1 MTLSIFDALAET
13 PSRTALVHERG
24 LLTYTSLAARVR
36 RRLEEL
42 DARGLTDSTGN
53 RPVALVA
60 TPSVT
65 TVERLFALFAAGT
78 PALLLHPRATELER
92 AALRERAAAV
102 DIDAPDGSFAR
113 SVAPARTEFDP
124 ERIAV
129 ILATAGSSGVPKL
142 VRLSHRALV
151 AAARASEAH
160 LGSEERDR
168 WLACL
173 PFSHV
178 GGLSVLTR
186 MLVSRRTSVL
196 YEPRGSLL
204 AELPSL
210 LRCIH
215 EQRVT
220 LLSVVPAI
228 LDRLLRTTPP
238 FEPPRELRA
247 VLTGGASL
255 SASLLER
262 AVERR
267 LPVLPTYGLTEASA
281 QVATRRYELRGRAAE
296 PGAVLAPCGVPLG
309 SVEIRI
315 AGGQLEL
322 RGPALFSGYVG
333 DTETRAGGSW
343 FRTRDRAYFAEN
355 GELVVTGRSDDTIV
369 TGGENVDPAEV
380 EAALNALPGV
390 SGACVFGISDD
401 TFGEIV
407 VALLEGQKSTPVTE
421 LARALAGKLA
431 RYKLPRRVAW
441 VSELPLLP
449 SNKVDRARAKAIFSS
464 ASP

>member
-1 MTLSIFDALAET
+1 VTLSIFDAVAET

-36 RRLEEL
+36 RRIEEL
-42 DARGLTDSTGN
+42 DARGLGDATGT

-60 TPSVT
+60 TPSIA
-65 TVERLFALFAAGT
+65 TVEWLFALFAAGT
-78 PALLLHPRATELER
+78 PALVLHPRSTPAER

-102 DIDAPDGSFAR
+102 DIDAPEGSFVPLA
-113 SVAPARTEFDP
+113 APGRGSFDP

-196 YEPRGSLL
+196 FEPAGSLL
-204 AELPSL
+204 GDLPSL
-210 LRCIH
+210 VRCLH

-228 LDRLLRTTPP
+228 LDRLLRTSFVPP
-238 FEPPRELRA
+238 EALRA

-255 SASLLER
+255 GARLLER
-262 AVERR
+262 AGERHI
-267 LPVLPTYGLTEASA
+267 PVLPTYGLTEASA
-281 QVATRRYELRGRAAE
+281 QVTTRRYELRGRPAG
-296 PGAVLAPCGVPLG
+296 PGAVLAPSGVPLS
-309 SVEIRI
+309 SVEVRI
-315 AGGQLEL
+315 VEGQIEL
-322 RGPALFSGYVG
+322 RGPALFSGYLG
-333 DTETRAGGSW
+333 DTEARAPGTW
-343 FRTRDRAYFAEN
+343 FRTRDRGLFSDG

-380 EAALNALPGV
+380 EAALTTLPGV
-390 SGACVFGISDD
+390 NAACVFGIPDEA
-401 TFGEIV
+401 FGEM
-407 VALLEGQKSTPVTE
+407 VAALVEGQKSTSHDQLE
-421 LARALAGKLA
+421 RALGEKIA
-431 RYKLPRRVAW
+431 RYKLPRRIAW
-441 VSELPLLP
+441 VNELPLLH
-449 SNKVDRARAKAIFSS
+449 SNKVDRGRAKAIFLR